1 VGAAQFTAAPCLSTN
16 TSRIIASI
24 REAGDAGIDLLAFA
38 ETATTGYFPETI
50 AAVRP
55 EALHEAEGQIAEAC
69 GAAGVAAVVGT
80 PFFSAG
86 RCFNSATV
94 IDRHGS
100 IVGRQHKLQ
109 LVPTDDWAVAGE
121 DQAVFWLPGIPLPLS
136 VIVCHDKRYPE
147 LVRLPV
153 LAGARLIVYISHET
167 WHDGET
173 SPQPFFLRCLRWC
186 RLTTHCGLTSKVP
199 CGRRPGASHG
209 GGAGPLPRPG
219 PGPRRREPRLHPP
232 RQRMRQPHRHGGRL
246 PRPLACA
253 VANGGGHG
261 GGWN

>member
-1 VGAAQFTAAPCLSTN
+1 MRAQLALRRPHPNPAALYRRAVPFCSHRSFAATLSSRAEGGEPGGELRVGAAQFTAAPCLSTN

-50 AAVRP
+50 ATTRP

-94 IDRHGS
+94 IDRRGS

-121 DQAVFWLPGIPLPLS
+121 DQAVFWLAGIPLPLS

-173 SPQPFFLRCLRWC
+173 SPTPNLSSCAACPL
-186 RLTTHCGLTSKVP
+186 LTTESGLT
-199 CGRRPGASHG
+199 
-209 GGAGPLPRPG
+209 PRP
-219 PGPRRREPRLHPP
+219 RRYTVHCRCSSLE
-232 RQRMRQPHRHGGRL
+232 
-246 PRPLACA
+246 RP
-253 VANGGGHG
+253 
-261 GGWN
+261 WN

>member
-1 VGAAQFTAAPCLSTN
+1 MMAQLARRRPPPSPTALCRRAVPFCSHRRFAATLSGGAEGGVGGELRVGAAQFTAAPCLSTN

-50 AAVRP
+50 AATRP
-55 EALHEAEGQIAEAC
+55 DALREAEGQIAEAC

-173 SPQPFFLRCLRWC
+173 SPTPNLSSC
-186 RLTTHCGLTSKVP
+186 
-199 CGRRPGASHG
+199 A
-209 GGAGPLPRPG
+209 
-219 PGPRRREPRLHPP
+219 
-232 RQRMRQPHRHGGRL
+232 
-246 PRPLACA
+246 ACPTDDSL
-253 VANGGGHG
+253 
-261 GGWN
+261 WTDE